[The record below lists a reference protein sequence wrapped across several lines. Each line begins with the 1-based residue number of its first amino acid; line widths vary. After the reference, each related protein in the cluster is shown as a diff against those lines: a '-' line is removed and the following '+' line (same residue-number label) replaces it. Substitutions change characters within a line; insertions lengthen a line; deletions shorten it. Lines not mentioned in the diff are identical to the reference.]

1 MQRLAGAY
9 EIAKTVI
16 NIPHPYED
24 GVAELW
30 IDSTYDAFTRGR
42 SLHLAVTLKDEDGH
56 GHRPFIGAIGL
67 EFNHQS
73 RFAELG
79 YWLGVPYWNKGYTTE
94 AARALVAYGFEELRL
109 NRIQARHMT
118 NNPASGRV
126 MQKIGMT
133 YEGTHRQAAFR
144 FGEYHDL
151 AMYPFCAASTERP
164 YGPEPGPWYNHPRR
178 CLRVGSARSD
188 YRRRAG
194 HADWRVLCRGA
205 VTGFPT

>member
-1 MQRLAGAY
+1 MATHTPGNIENIDEYPALTALSEFQPIETERLYLRLLRPEDAPVVQQLAGAF

-30 IDSTYDAFTRGR
+30 IDSTHDSLAKGR
-42 SLHLAVTLKDEDGH
+42 SLHLAITIKDPSDPGR
-56 GHRPFIGAIGL
+56 RPLIGAIGL

-94 AARALVAYGFEELRL
+94 AARALVAYGFETLLL

-151 AMYPFCAASTERP
+151 AMYSILRSEYERSL
-164 YGPEPGPWYNHPRR
+164 G
-178 CLRVGSARSD
+178 
-188 YRRRAG
+188 
-194 HADWRVLCRGA
+194 
-205 VTGFPT
+205 

>member
-1 MQRLAGAY
+1 MATHSPDNIENSNEYPALTALSEFTPIETERLHLRLLRPEDAPVVQRLAGAY

-30 IDSTYDAFTRGR
+30 IDSTYDAWTRGR
-42 SLHLAVTLKDEDGH
+42 SLHLAVTLKEEDEEGR
-56 GHRPFIGAIGL
+56 RPLIGAIGL

-94 AARALVAYGFEELRL
+94 AARALVAYGFETLRL

-151 AMYPFCAASTERP
+151 AMYSILRSEYERSL
-164 YGPEPGPWYNHPRR
+164 G
-178 CLRVGSARSD
+178 
-188 YRRRAG
+188 
-194 HADWRVLCRGA
+194 
-205 VTGFPT
+205 